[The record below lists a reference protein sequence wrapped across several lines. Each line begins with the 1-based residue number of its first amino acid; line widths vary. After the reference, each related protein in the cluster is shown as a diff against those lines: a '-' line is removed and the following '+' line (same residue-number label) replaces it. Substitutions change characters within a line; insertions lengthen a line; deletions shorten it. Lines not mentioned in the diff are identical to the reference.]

1 MMYDETPDKAK
12 RKQMSQVLRYLHID
26 WDAKTVKIKESFLGF
41 IETFG
46 KDAVSIVNFITS
58 QLGKDGIR
66 WRTVDHNA
74 MTMLPLCW
82 GTCPVYKHEY

>member
-12 RKQMSQVLRYLHID
+12 REQMPQVLRYVHVD

-46 KDAVSIVNFITS
+46 RDAVSIVNVITT
-58 QLGKDGIR
+58 LRGLIFAKIYFRED
-66 WRTVDHNA
+66 
-74 MTMLPLCW
+74 
-82 GTCPVYKHEY
+82 